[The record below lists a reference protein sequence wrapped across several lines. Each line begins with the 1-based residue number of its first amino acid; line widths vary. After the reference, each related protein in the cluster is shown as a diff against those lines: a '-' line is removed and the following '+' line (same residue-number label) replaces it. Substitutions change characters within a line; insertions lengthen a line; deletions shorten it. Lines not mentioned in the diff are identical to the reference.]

1 MRKEKI
7 NKLIESWK
15 DDKEVLD
22 IIQADVLALGEY
34 TQAVYYMEFSV
45 AIIKAK
51 YEGEEVRDA
60 LGKNDQSRHDAHER
74 AIMGV
79 KRLNRFAL
87 MKGLEPIFEGD
98 IDNRYEVA
106 DFCCATVKEYFDNRM
121 L

>member
-51 YEGEEVRDA
+51 YEGKRSEMLWERMIRADMMLMNVR
-60 LGKNDQSRHDAHER
+60 LWE
-74 AIMGV
+74 
-79 KRLNRFAL
+79 
-87 MKGLEPIFEGD
+87 
-98 IDNRYEVA
+98 
-106 DFCCATVKEYFDNRM
+106 
-121 L
+121 

>member
-79 KRLNRFAL
+79 KTSEQICVNER
-87 MKGLEPIFEGD
+87 
-98 IDNRYEVA
+98 
-106 DFCCATVKEYFDNRM
+106 T
-121 L
+121 

>member
-7 NKLIESWK
+7 NKLIEAWK

-106 DFCCATVKEYFDNRM
+106 DFCCAIVKEYFDNRT

>member
-34 TQAVYYMEFSV
+34 TQAVYY
-45 AIIKAK
+45 

-79 KRLNRFAL
+79 KRLNRFAS

-106 DFCCATVKEYFDNRM
+106 DFCCATVKEYFDNRT